1 MLDMRENLLYP
12 DVGKTLGFGVY
23 GQERIRDSFAA
34 KKVILLKQGDRTR
47 GQKERQWGHEE
58 WPIKY
63 FQAGRGLGIG

>member
-34 KKVILLKQGDRTR
+34 KKVILLKQGDRTPR
-47 GQKERQWGHEE
+47 
-58 WPIKY
+58 
-63 FQAGRGLGIG
+63 AALGL